1 MQLVLLEKI
10 KKLGNLGDIVKVKAG
25 YARNFLIPKGKAV
38 FATKENLHKFEE
50 KRAELEVKADDLIK
64 KAEDKKA
71 KLEGLNIEIKSKASD
86 EGRLYGSIGPKDIMD
101 AIKENGIEVEKQNII
116 MSHGLI
122 RQTGE
127 FEVNI
132 HLHSDIQLD
141 IMINVVADK

>member
-38 FATKENLHKFEE
+38 FATKDNLHKFEE
-50 KRAELEVKADDLIK
+50 KRAELEAKASDILKD
-64 KAEDKKA
+64 AEAKKA
-71 KLEGLNIEIKSKASD
+71 KLEGLNIEIKSKASE

-101 AIKENGIEVEKQNII
+101 TIKEHGVQVEKQNII

-127 FEVNI
+127 FEVSV

-141 IMINVVADK
+141 MIVNVVADK

>member
-10 KKLGNLGDIVKVKAG
+10 KKLGNLGDIVKVKSG

-50 KRAELEVKADDLIK
+50 RRTELEA
-64 KAEDKKA
+64 KAETNLKDAQEKKA
-71 KLEGLNIEIKSKASD
+71 KLENISLELKVKASD

-101 AIKENGIEVEKQNII
+101 AIKEHGVEVEKQNIN
-116 MSHGLI
+116 MTSGLI
-122 RQTGE
+122 RQVGE
-127 FEVNI
+127 FEVNV

-141 IMINVVADK
+141 IIVNVVADK